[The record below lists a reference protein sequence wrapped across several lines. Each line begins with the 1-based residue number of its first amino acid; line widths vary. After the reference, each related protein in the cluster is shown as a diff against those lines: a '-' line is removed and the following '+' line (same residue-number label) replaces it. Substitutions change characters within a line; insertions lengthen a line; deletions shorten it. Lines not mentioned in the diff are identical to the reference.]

1 MFDSGIAL
9 ISHGVVQ
16 AVICHRGGYIRA
28 MQKPDTQSHAIVH
41 AAAAS
46 RFETTVAGQLCVAD
60 YTLSGHCMAMTHTYV
75 PPALEGRGI
84 AAALVA
90 AALAHARREGWR
102 VRPLCSYV
110 AAYMQRHPET
120 LDLLDT

>member
-1 MFDSGIAL
+1 MPTRL
-9 ISHGVVQ
+9 H
-16 AVICHRGGYIRA
+16 HN
-28 MQKPDTQSHAIVH
+28 
-41 AAAAS
+41 AAAS
-46 RFETTVAGQLCVAD
+46 RFETTIDGQLCVAD
-60 YTLSGHCMAMTHTYV
+60 YELAGPRMAMTHTYV

-90 AALAHARREGWR
+90 EALAHARREGWR

-110 AAYMQRHPET
+110 ARYMQRHPET

>member
-1 MFDSGIAL
+1 MPAS
-9 ISHGVVQ
+9 
-16 AVICHRGGYIRA
+16 IR
-28 MQKPDTQSHAIVH
+28 HN
-41 AAAAS
+41 AAAS
-46 RFETTVAGQLCVAD
+46 RFETTVDAQLCIAD
-60 YTLSGHCMAMTHTYV
+60 YRLAGRAVSMTHTYV

-90 AALAHARREGWR
+90 TALAHARREGWR

-110 AAYMQRHPET
+110 ARYMQRHPET